1 MVRGSKVGTLLAVLL
16 LGGAGAASADTK
28 IFKYDSKGRVISV
41 EKGKKPPSTPPSRGG
56 AGDEDS
62 LERDFVPGELVVVV
76 RSGRVGKKAAA
87 LGFVLL
93 DRTRLGTLDFS
104 VIRLKAPAG
113 MTTEK
118 ALEVLR
124 SRFPSAILDKNHRFR
139 PSGAKAKPRMD
150 YAIALTGWGKV
161 PASCGRDLRL
171 GMIDGLPNVK
181 HPQLAGQRLTTRAFV
196 KKNQTA
202 AVLGHSTSI
211 AGLLIGKPYKT
222 HPGGLL
228 PGAALY
234 VGGIFRR
241 LPNGKVRG
249 NLIGFLKALDWLAK
263 KRVAVVNVS
272 LVAADN
278 KVMQRIL
285 RRSVKNGQVMVA
297 SVSNRGAKAKTPYP
311 AGYREVLLV
320 PAIDHQR
327 KVFRKASHGDY
338 VDFAAPGVGLV
349 LAAGKGFKRRSGTS
363 YAAPFLTS
371 VAAIL
376 IQGGNP
382 PDPDL
387 MRGKLRRYVVDLG
400 KPGHDDVY
408 GHGLVRARPP
418 C

>member
-1 MVRGSKVGTLLAVLL
+1 
-16 LGGAGAASADTK
+16 
-28 IFKYDSKGRVISV
+28 
-41 EKGKKPPSTPPSRGG
+41 
-56 AGDEDS
+56 
-62 LERDFVPGELVVVV
+62 
-76 RSGRVGKKAAA
+76 
-87 LGFVLL
+87 
-93 DRTRLGTLDFS
+93 
-104 VIRLKAPAG
+104 

-320 PAIDHQR
+320 TAIDHQR
-327 KVFRKASHGDY
+327 KARPGGREGLQATERYVLRGPFSHQRRRDPDPRRQSARPRSYAGQAAALRCRPRQAGSRRCLWPRPRPRAS
-338 VDFAAPGVGLV
+338 AL
-349 LAAGKGFKRRSGTS
+349 LINRSEAAGWPLPAKRVRPST
-363 YAAPFLTS
+363 APRRAPF
-371 VAAIL
+371 A
-376 IQGGNP
+376 P
-382 PDPDL
+382 
-387 MRGKLRRYVVDLG
+387 
-400 KPGHDDVY
+400 
-408 GHGLVRARPP
+408 VRDSG
-418 C
+418 